1 MIRINNFNKRYS
13 LDPDRLPRRIELQ
26 LPDPVAQ
33 WLCEASA
40 ASGRCQ
46 EELLLELLDRGLQS
60 F

>member
-1 MIRINNFNKRYS
+1 MNSFDERYS
-13 LDPDRLPRRIELQ
+13 LDPDRFPKSIELQ

-33 WLCEASA
+33 WLCEASE